1 MRKTHVAALVLG
13 AFVALPTFASAS
25 DNTAPAP
32 IASSAASRPH
42 MVKGVVRSIDDSKLV
57 IERLPQSTERK
68 MTFVVE
74 PSTERQGMVRV
85 GSTVDV
91 RYQREAD
98 RRIATEV
105 TVEHPKAAPSTSGA
119 HQ

>member
-1 MRKTHVAALVLG
+1 MRKTHVAGLLLG
-13 AFVALPTFASAS
+13 ALVALPTFASAAENS
-25 DNTAPAP
+25 VAAPT
-32 IASSAASRPH
+32 AASRPH

-57 IERLPQSTERK
+57 IERLPQATERR

-105 TVEHPKAAPSTSGA
+105 TVERAKAMPSTSGA

>member
-1 MRKTHVAALVLG
+1 MRKTHVAGLLLG
-13 AFVALPTFASAS
+13 ALVALPTFARAAE
-25 DNTAPAP
+25 TPAPAP
-32 IASSAASRPH
+32 AVSSAASRPH
-42 MVKGVVRSIDDSKLV
+42 MVKGVVQSIDNTRLV
-57 IERLPQSTERK
+57 IERLPQSSERK

-105 TVEHPKAAPSTSGA
+105 TVEHAKAMPSTSGA